1 LILLQILVAC
11 SDSKRNLIVV
21 KNDYEINLTE
31 IDSVKENLN
40 GYWAMDLGK
49 RNTSTETLL
58 YLRFNEYSAIWEHVV
73 IKNGMLNKTFEF
85 KTSRPVASLIKV
97 NDSVKIQLVNLGG
110 ADTTKIEY
118 LTKTKFRIND
128 ITYFKHK
135 GYPELKTIME

>member
-1 LILLQILVAC
+1 M
-11 SDSKRNLIVV
+11 
-21 KNDYEINLTE
+21 TE

-40 GYWAMDLGK
+40 GYWVMDLGR
-49 RNTSTETLL
+49 RNTSTETILCL
-58 YLRFNEYSAIWEHVV
+58 KFNEYSAFWEHVI

-85 KTSRPVASLIKV
+85 NTSGPVASLIKV
-97 NDSVKIQLVNLGG
+97 NDSVKIELVNLGG